1 MWLLPGSSGKGNR
14 CSGLKINS
22 NAEINKEK
30 NMLTSEM
37 IKDVAL
43 AAGADMCGIGSMDR
57 FEGAPREMDPR
68 FIFPEAKSI
77 IGMVFR
83 IPRGVQ
89 RGIEE
94 GTQFYQYPSMA
105 YGGINEIFAP
115 SVLYQVGQLIEDE
128 GYEAFIYRNTG
139 ARGSVSDMDGNLGNT
154 LSPEEQIEAMNQ
166 AKRKTNHHRS
176 VQFTR
181 PARLGQEAPD
191 LQFQFRLAA
200 VACGLG
206 EIGWSKM
213 FLTKDFGPLQRV
225 AFIFTDAELEPDPLY
240 DGEPLC
246 RRCMACVREC
256 PGGCLSKTES
266 IKVNVGGKICEWGKF
281 DEWKCYAF
289 YTHGGRKFNPFVPKE
304 VWDKNENGDL
314 DVLEKDGVKADEK
327 TVKKVYLALEEY
339 FPTWVGY
346 NMAKC
351 GGCIR
356 ACVSMLEKKG
366 GCMAGRFH
374 ETLRTDKPWKM
385 DR

>member
-1 MWLLPGSSGKGNR
+1 
-14 CSGLKINS
+14 
-22 NAEINKEK
+22 
-30 NMLTSEM
+30 MLTSEM
-37 IKDVAL
+37 VKKAAL
-43 AAGADMCGIGSMDR
+43 AAGADLCGIGDMAR
-57 FEGAPREMDPR
+57 FEGAPKEMDPR
-68 FIFPEAKSI
+68 YIFPEAKTV

-105 YGGINEIFAP
+105 YGGINEIYAP
-115 SVLYQVGQLIEDE
+115 AVLYQVGKLIEDH
-128 GYEAFIYRNTG
+128 GYEAAVYRNTG
-139 ARGSVSDMDGNLGNT
+139 ARGVVSDMDGSPGNS
-154 LSPEEQIEAMNQ
+154 LSPEEQIEINEQ
-166 AKRKTNHHRS
+166 AKTKTAHHRS

-181 PARLGQEAPD
+181 PVREGTVAPD
-191 LQFQFRLAA
+191 LQFHFRLAA

-213 FLTKDFGPLQRV
+213 FLTAEFGPLQRV
-225 AFIFTDAELEPDPLY
+225 AFIFTDAPLEPDPLY
-240 DGEPLC
+240 SGPPIC

-256 PGGCLSKTES
+256 PGQCLDPKES
-266 IKVNVGGKICEWGKF
+266 ITVYLGGKKCEWGKL

-289 YTHGGRKFNPFVPKE
+289 YTHAGRKFNPFVPKE
-304 VWDKNENGDL
+304 VFDKNENGDL
-314 DVLEKDGVKADEK
+314 DLLEGKCKASEAEIMKVYGALEK
-327 TVKKVYLALEEY
+327 Y

-366 GCMAGRFH
+366 GCMEHRFKSP
-374 ETLRTDKPWKM
+374 LRTGKRWIM

>member
-1 MWLLPGSSGKGNR
+1 MVR
-14 CSGLKINS
+14 E
-22 NAEINKEK
+22 A
-30 NMLTSEM
+30 
-37 IKDVAL
+37 AL
-43 AAGADMCGIGSMDR
+43 AAGADLCGIGSMDR
-57 FEGAPREMDPR
+57 FEGAPKDMDPR
-68 FIFPEAKSI
+68 FLFPEAKSV
-77 IGMVFR
+77 IGLVFR

-115 SVLYQVGQLIEDE
+115 AVLYQVGRVIEDE
-128 GYEAFIYRNTG
+128 GWEAMLYRNTG
-139 ARGSVSDMDGNLGNT
+139 ARGSVSDMDGSPGNS
-154 LSPEEQIEAMNQ
+154 LSPEEQINVSRQ
-166 AKRKTNHHRS
+166 AESKAAHHRS

-181 PARLGQEAPD
+181 PVREGGVAPD
-191 LQFQFRLAA
+191 LQFHFRLAG

-213 FLTKDFGPLQRV
+213 FLTPQFGPLQRL
-225 AFIFTDAELEPDPLY
+225 AFLFTDAELEPDPLY
-240 DGEPLC
+240 SGPPIC
-246 RRCMACVREC
+246 RKCKACAREC
-256 PGGCLSKTES
+256 PGHCISETES
-266 IKVNVGGKICEWGKF
+266 VVAYIGDKKCEWGKL

-289 YTHGGRKFNPFVPKE
+289 YTHAGRYYNPFVPRE
-304 VWDKNENGDL
+304 VFDRNENGSL
-314 DVLEKDGVKADEK
+314 DVLEGKAKADEAQIM
-327 TVKKVYLALEEY
+327 KVYTALENY

-366 GCMAGRFH
+366 GCLEGRFH
-374 ETLRTDKPWKM
+374 EPLRTRKPWKL

>member
-1 MWLLPGSSGKGNR
+1 
-14 CSGLKINS
+14 
-22 NAEINKEK
+22 
-30 NMLTSEM
+30 MLTSSM
-37 IKDVAL
+37 IKEAAL
-43 AAGADMCGIGSMDR
+43 AAGADLCGIGSMDR
-57 FEGAPREMDPR
+57 FGVNVPDDMNPRYL
-68 FIFPEAKSI
+68 FPEAKSI
-77 IGMVFR
+77 IGLVFR

-115 SVLYQVGQLIEDE
+115 AVLYEVGKLIEDN
-128 GYEAFIYRNTG
+128 GYEAMLYRNTG
-139 ARGSVSDMDGNLGNT
+139 ARGAVSDMDGSPGNT
-154 LSPEEQIEAMNQ
+154 LSPEEQIQVNEQ
-166 AKRKTNHHRS
+166 AKNKAAHHRS

-181 PARLGQEAPD
+181 PARENSVAPD
-191 LQFQFRLAA
+191 LQFHFRLAG

-213 FLTKDFGPLQRV
+213 FLTKEFGPLQRL

-240 DGEPLC
+240 NGKPLC

-256 PGGCLSKTES
+256 PGQCLSKTES
-266 IKVNVGGKICEWGKF
+266 IVTYVGDKKCEWGKL

-289 YTHGGRKFNPFVPKE
+289 YTHGGRYYNPFVPRE
-304 VWDKNENGDL
+304 VFDKNEDGAL
-314 DVLEKDGVKADEK
+314 DVLEGKAQADENEIM
-327 TVKKVYLALEEY
+327 KVYGALEKY

-366 GCMAGRFH
+366 GCMEGRFK
-374 ETLRTDKPWKM
+374 EPLRTGKAWKL

>member
-1 MWLLPGSSGKGNR
+1 MT
-14 CSGLKINS
+14 
-22 NAEINKEK
+22 
-30 NMLTSEM
+30 LTSEM
-37 IKDVAL
+37 VKQAAL
-43 AAGADMCGIGSMDR
+43 AAGADLCGIGDMAR
-57 FEGAPREMDPR
+57 FEGAPKEMDPR
-68 FIFPEAKSI
+68 YIFPEATRV
-77 IGMVFR
+77 IGLVFR

-105 YGGINEIFAP
+105 YGGINEIYAP
-115 SVLYQVGQLIEDE
+115 AVLYSLGKLIEDH
-128 GYEAFIYRNTG
+128 GYEAAVYRNTG
-139 ARGSVSDMDGNLGNT
+139 ARGVVSDMDGSPGNT
-154 LSPEEQIEAMNQ
+154 LSPEEQIEVMAQ
-166 AKRKTNHHRS
+166 AKDKTAHHRS

-181 PARLGQEAPD
+181 PVREGNVAPD
-191 LQFQFRLAA
+191 LQFHFRLAA

-213 FLTKDFGPLQRV
+213 FLTPQFGPLQRV
-225 AFIFTDAELEPDPLY
+225 AFLFTDAPLEPDPMY
-240 DGEPLC
+240 SGPPIC

-256 PGGCLSKTES
+256 PGQCLSKTES
-266 IKVNVGGKICEWGKF
+266 IVVTVGGKKCEWGKL

-289 YTHGGRKFNPFVPKE
+289 YTHAGRKFNPFVPKE
-304 VWDKNENGDL
+304 VFDKNENGDL
-314 DVLEKDGVKADEK
+314 NLLEGKAPANEKEIMKVYGALEK
-327 TVKKVYLALEEY
+327 Y

-366 GCMAGRFH
+366 GCMEHRFK
-374 ETLRTDKPWKM
+374 EPLRTGKAWVM